1 MFLVTVPSFAL
12 SLTACSTLVCVRI
25 LMFLS
30 FAYHSGVCMIM
41 PSQSDLPSRTQG
53 IMQGEYATSVS
64 SVKTVISASGS
75 AFLALDAADMPAAPD
90 PMTMIFL
97 AMWLTLI

>member
-1 MFLVTVPSFAL
+1 
-12 SLTACSTLVCVRI
+12 
-25 LMFLS
+25 
-30 FAYHSGVCMIM
+30 
-41 PSQSDLPSRTQG
+41 
-53 IMQGEYATSVS
+53 MQGEYATSVS